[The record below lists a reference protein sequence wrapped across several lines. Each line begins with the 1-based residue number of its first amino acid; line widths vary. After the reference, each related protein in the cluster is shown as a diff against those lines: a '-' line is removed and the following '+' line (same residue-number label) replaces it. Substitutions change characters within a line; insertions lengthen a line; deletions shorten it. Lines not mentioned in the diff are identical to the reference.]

1 MHLAE
6 GTTVKFRFIALLL
19 INKKTKHSSL
29 AQYNIVR
36 VGRLDFFRPSFGT
49 NNCLIL
55 GKSLDERV
63 SVTSDANGCDN
74 NNLSQKVM
82 HSVYHTEYI

>member
-19 INKKTKHSSL
+19 INKKTQHSLL

-36 VGRLDFFRPSFGT
+36 VGRLEF
-49 NNCLIL
+49 
-55 GKSLDERV
+55 
-63 SVTSDANGCDN
+63 
-74 NNLSQKVM
+74 
-82 HSVYHTEYI
+82 